1 MDNYVSTVA
10 SKPRK
15 IGTVE
20 KPRVEANMATTIST
34 GLSEVRE
41 THRVSI
47 TRLSVATGVS
57 AAVIFVLCWIGTFVP
72 FSSPTHAYI
81 GLFTNADISSGV
93 ALYEG
98 TCWSFVFGLIV
109 GAVFALI
116 YNATA
121 PLGRR

>member
-1 MDNYVSTVA
+1 MTTVIPTA
-10 SKPRK
+10 L
-15 IGTVE
+15 T
-20 KPRVEANMATTIST
+20 EA
-34 GLSEVRE
+34 RE
-41 THRVSI
+41 AHRVSV

-57 AAVIFVLCWIGTFVP
+57 AAVILVLCWIGTFVP

-81 GLFTNADISSGV
+81 GLFTNADYSSAT
-93 ALYEG
+93 ALFEG
-98 TCWSFVFGLIV
+98 FCWSLLFGLIV

>member
-1 MDNYVSTVA
+1 
-10 SKPRK
+10 
-15 IGTVE
+15 
-20 KPRVEANMATTIST
+20 MATVVPTALT
-34 GLSEVRE
+34 QTREVHTLSV
-41 THRVSI
+41 

-57 AAVIFVLCWIGTFVP
+57 AGVILVLCWIGTFVP

-81 GLFTNADISSGV
+81 GLFTDADYSSV
-93 ALYEG
+93 TALFEG
-98 TCWSFVFGLIV
+98 FCWSLLFGLIV